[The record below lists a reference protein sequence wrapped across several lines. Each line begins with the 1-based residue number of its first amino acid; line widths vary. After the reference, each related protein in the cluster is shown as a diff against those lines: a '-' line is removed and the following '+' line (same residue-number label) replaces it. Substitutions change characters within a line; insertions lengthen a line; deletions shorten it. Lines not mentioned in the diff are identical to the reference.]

1 MRGGRAA
8 GQRPARSIGRLPAA
22 QRARGKAA
30 RRPPGS
36 MRRLSAWL
44 ITGPIGFL
52 LLVATIY
59 TYFSFDVID
68 LRDPGQAQRRP
79 SVTLVDDEGVRLAA
93 FGDQRGDWLTVEEMS
108 PWLSK
113 AVVATEDRRFWQHLG
128 LDPIGI
134 ARALWRNLESG
145 HVVEGGSTITQQLA
159 KVAFLSPERS
169 LERKIREAMFAVWL
183 EMRFSKSELL
193 EAYLNRIYLGGGAY
207 GADGAAWRYFGKS
220 ASDLTLAESA
230 MLAGLIRAP
239 SYYAPTRD
247 LALAQARAG
256 AVLDLMVD
264 TGAITEAQ
272 AEAAKAD
279 PATLSGGKGAQAKF
293 FADWVYGDTQDMADE
308 DHPDI
313 QVMTTLDRRLQ
324 GIAEETVRT
333 VMAERPGRGAGE
345 AALVAMTPQ
354 GEVLAMV
361 GGLAYGDS
369 QYNRA
374 VQARRQ
380 PGSSFKLFVYLA
392 ALEAGIAPEDVI
404 SGAPIT
410 VGGWAP
416 ANFNGTYP
424 DYLSVGQSFAGSINT
439 AAVRL
444 AEQVGRERV
453 IAEARRLGITTPLE
467 NAPSVSL
474 GAFGA
479 SLLEMTGAYATVVN
493 GGRLTWPTGLVRV
506 QDPDG
511 EILYQPSRPQDQVLD
526 PAVAGTMAT
535 MLREAVTTGTGRN
548 AQPEDGR
555 PVAGKTGTS
564 SWNRDA
570 WFIGFSGELVVGVW
584 VGNDDGSPMRNV
596 TGGGLPAHVFSRFMA
611 EALQGTAARPLAP
624 PLPEPK
630 PDPGELWAGEL
641 PEVARY
647 GLDEA
652 KDAMQDAVDGV
663 FRNLERW
670 FGG

>member
-1 MRGGRAA
+1 MPSA
-8 GQRPARSIGRLPAA
+8 RPIGRLPSMPAVPD
-22 QRARGKAA
+22 
-30 RRPPGS
+30 RPAGRS
-36 MRRLSAWL
+36 SGRTRRLTAWL
-44 ITGPIGFL
+44 ITGPIGFAL
-52 LLVATIY
+52 LLATLY

-68 LRDPGQAQRRP
+68 LRDPGQTQQRP
-79 SVTLVDDEGVRLAA
+79 SVTLVDDEGARLAA
-93 FGDQRGDWLTVEEMS
+93 FGDQRGAWLTLDEMS
-108 PWLSK
+108 PWLPK
-113 AVVATEDRRFWQHLG
+113 AVVATEDRRFWDHLG

-134 ARALWRNLESG
+134 GRALWRNVESG
-145 HVVEGGSTITQQLA
+145 RVVEGGSTITQQLA
-159 KVAFLSPERS
+159 KVAFLSPERN
-169 LERKIREAMFAVWL
+169 LARKVREAMFAVWL
-183 EMRFSKSELL
+183 EMRFSKTELL

-220 ASDLTLAESA
+220 AAELTLAESA

-247 LALAQARAG
+247 LARARARAG
-256 AVLDLMVD
+256 AVLDLMAD

-272 AEAAKAD
+272 AKAAKDA
-279 PATLSGGKGAQAKF
+279 PASLSGGKGAQAKF

-308 DHPDI
+308 DNPDI
-313 QVMTTLDRRLQ
+313 EVITTLDRRLQ

-333 VMAERPGRGAGE
+333 VMAERSARGVGE

-361 GGLAYGDS
+361 GGIAYGDS

-380 PGSSFKLFVYLA
+380 PGSAFKLFVYLA
-392 ALEAGIAPEDVI
+392 ALEAGITPEDGI
-404 SGAPIT
+404 SGSPIT
-410 VGGWAP
+410 IDGWTP
-416 ANFNGTYP
+416 SNFNGTYP
-424 DYLSVGQSFAGSINT
+424 NMLSVGQSFAGSVNT

-467 NAPSVSL
+467 DSPSVSL

-506 QDPDG
+506 QDNEG
-511 EILYQPSRPQDQVLD
+511 EVLYEPTRPQDQVLD
-526 PAVAGTMAT
+526 PAIANTMAT
-535 MLREAVTTGTGRN
+535 LLREVVTSGTGRN
-548 AQPEDGR
+548 AQPRDGR

-596 TGGGLPAHVFSRFMA
+596 TGGGLPAQVFSRFMG

-630 PDPGELWAGEL
+630 PDRDNLFAGDF

-647 GLDEA
+647 SLDEA

-663 FRNLERW
+663 FRNIERW